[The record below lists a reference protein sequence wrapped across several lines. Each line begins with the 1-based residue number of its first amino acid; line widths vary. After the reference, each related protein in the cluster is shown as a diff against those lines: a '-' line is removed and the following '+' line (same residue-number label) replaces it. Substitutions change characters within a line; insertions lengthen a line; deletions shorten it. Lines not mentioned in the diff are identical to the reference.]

1 MTKQAL
7 WQNRE
12 RRKFSFLLVINY
24 GKSCQTLWR
33 GQQRPLPRPFLLS
46 RAGRQSSVSLNKAEQ
61 RECPRRN
68 LNISEKTGVNTLYN

>member
-1 MTKQAL
+1 MTEQAL

-33 GQQRPLPRPFLLS
+33 GQQRL
-46 RAGRQSSVSLNKAEQ
+46 SVSLNKAEQ

-68 LNISEKTGVNTLYN
+68 LDISEKTGVNTLSN

>member
-1 MTKQAL
+1 MTEQAL

-33 GQQRPLPRPFLLS
+33 GQQRPLP
-46 RAGRQSSVSLNKAEQ
+46 SVSLNKAEQ

-68 LNISEKTGVNTLYN
+68 LDISEKTGVNTLYN